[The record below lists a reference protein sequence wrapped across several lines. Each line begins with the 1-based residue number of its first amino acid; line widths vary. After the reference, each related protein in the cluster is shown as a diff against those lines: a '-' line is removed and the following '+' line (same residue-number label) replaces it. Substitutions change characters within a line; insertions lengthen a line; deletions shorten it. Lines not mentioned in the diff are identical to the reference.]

1 MRRRRT
7 RYHRTLAHVTT
18 RDAGGFGERLSCEA
32 LFDPYSN
39 SMPGDKYLIYIRG
52 NTLDEATEEAL
63 HLAYWLL
70 TRALLEHRRQ
80 GRNGD
85 YETFA
90 VEVLAS
96 LQRNRHLYTTQNTE
110 TQEIG

>member
-1 MRRRRT
+1 V
-7 RYHRTLAHVTT
+7 HVAT
-18 RDAGGFGERLSCEA
+18 RDAGGFGERLSREV
-32 LFDPYSN
+32 LFDPKFN
-39 SMPGDKYLIYIRG
+39 PMPGDKYLIYIRG

-85 YETFA
+85 FETFA
-90 VEVLAS
+90 MEALVL
-96 LQRNRHLYTTQNTE
+96 LQRCRHLYTTTNSDLSE
-110 TQEIG
+110 AE

>member
-1 MRRRRT
+1 MT
-7 RYHRTLAHVTT
+7 
-18 RDAGGFGERLSCEA
+18 S
-32 LFDPYSN
+32 
-39 SMPGDKYLIYIRG
+39 GDKYLIYVRG

-85 YETFA
+85 YEAFA
-90 VEVLAS
+90 VEVLAL
-96 LQRNRHLYTTQNTE
+96 LQRCRHLYTTTNSE
-110 TQEIG
+110 TLEDS

>member
-1 MRRRRT
+1 
-7 RYHRTLAHVTT
+7 
-18 RDAGGFGERLSCEA
+18 
-32 LFDPYSN
+32 
-39 SMPGDKYLIYIRG
+39 MPGDKYLIYIRG
-52 NTLDEATEEAL
+52 NTLYEATEEAL

-90 VEVLAS
+90 LEVLA
-96 LQRNRHLYTTQNTE
+96 LCRGIVTFTRPRHR

>member
-1 MRRRRT
+1 MHRRGT
-7 RYHRTLAHVTT
+7 RYHRAPAHVAT
-18 RDAGGFGERLSCEA
+18 RDAGGFGERLSREGG
-32 LFDPYSN
+32 FDPKFN
-39 SMPGDKYLIYIRG
+39 PMPGDKYLIYIRG

-85 YETFA
+85 FEAFA
-90 VEVLAS
+90 LEVLAS
-96 LQRNRHLYTTQNTE
+96 LQKYRHLYTTQDTE
-110 TQEIG
+110 THDIH

>member
-1 MRRRRT
+1 MSR
-7 RYHRTLAHVTT
+7 LKMPEGSG
-18 RDAGGFGERLSCEA
+18 RDFLVRPLSIPKCK
-32 LFDPYSN
+32 P
-39 SMPGDKYLIYIRG
+39 MPGDKYLIYIRG

-85 YETFA
+85 YEAFA

-96 LQRNRHLYTTQNTE
+96 LQRNRHLYTTQDTE
-110 TQEIG
+110 RQEFE

>member
-1 MRRRRT
+1 MHRRRT
-7 RYHRTLAHVTT
+7 RYHRTLAHGAT
-18 RDAGGFGERLSCEA
+18 RDAGGFGERLSREA

-90 VEVLAS
+90 VEMLAL
-96 LQRNRHLYTTQNTE
+96 LQRCRHLYTTTNSELPDTD
-110 TQEIG
+110 

>member
-1 MRRRRT
+1 
-7 RYHRTLAHVTT
+7 
-18 RDAGGFGERLSCEA
+18 
-32 LFDPYSN
+32 
-39 SMPGDKYLIYIRG
+39 MPGDKYLIYIRG

-85 YETFA
+85 YEAFA
-90 VEVLAS
+90 VEVPPQIENRSVMPRIFLTHS
-96 LQRNRHLYTTQNTE
+96 FRPVFRNRVAQNVSLNCLITGSVNIPQYE
-110 TQEIG
+110 AA

>member
-1 MRRRRT
+1 
-7 RYHRTLAHVTT
+7 
-18 RDAGGFGERLSCEA
+18 
-32 LFDPYSN
+32 
-39 SMPGDKYLIYIRG
+39 MPGDKYLIYIRG

-63 HLAYWLL
+63 HLAYWLQ

-90 VEVLAS
+90 IEFLAL
-96 LQRNRHLYTTQNTE
+96 LQKCRHLYTTE
-110 TQEIG
+110 TSELSDAD

>member
-1 MRRRRT
+1 MSRRE
-7 RYHRTLAHVTT
+7 VPEGSG
-18 RDAGGFGERLSCEA
+18 RDFLVRPLSI
-32 LFDPYSN
+32 LTSIP
-39 SMPGDKYLIYIRG
+39 MPGDKYLIYIRG
-52 NTLDEATEEAL
+52 NTLCEATEEAL
-63 HLAYWLL
+63 HLTYWLL

-96 LQRNRHLYTTQNTE
+96 LQRYRHLYTTNSTE
-110 TQEIG
+110 PSDTD

>member
-1 MRRRRT
+1 MSRREMPEGSG
-7 RYHRTLAHVTT
+7 
-18 RDAGGFGERLSCEA
+18 RDFLVRPLC
-32 LFDPYSN
+32 DPKFN
-39 SMPGDKYLIYIRG
+39 PMPGDKYLIYIRG

-85 YETFA
+85 YEASA

-96 LQRNRHLYTTQNTE
+96 LQRNRHLYTTQDNE
-110 TQEIG
+110 RQEFE

>member
-7 RYHRTLAHVTT
+7 RYHRTSAHSAT
-18 RDAGGFGERLSCEA
+18 RDAGGFGERLSREA
-32 LFDPYSN
+32 L
-39 SMPGDKYLIYIRG
+39 RG